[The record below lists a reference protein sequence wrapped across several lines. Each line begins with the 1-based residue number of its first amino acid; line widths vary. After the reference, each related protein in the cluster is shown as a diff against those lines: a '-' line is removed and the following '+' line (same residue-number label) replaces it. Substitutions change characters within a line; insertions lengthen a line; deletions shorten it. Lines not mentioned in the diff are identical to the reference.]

1 MKSRH
6 HRAVL
11 GPRIGHAGQLVSVIS
26 LTLSL
31 NGRRRSPLGLW
42 TMLSTRASESKSS
55 STPEL
60 LRSSSTSEPFT
71 ASAPTSQTANSST
84 FRLPS
89 RVLRGVPP
97 VLQTTCQPSG

>member
-11 GPRIGHAGQLVSVIS
+11 GPRIGHAAQLVSVIS

-31 NGRRRSPLGLW
+31 NGRRLSPLELW
-42 TMLSTRASESKSS
+42 TMLSTRASESRSS

-60 LRSSSTSEPFT
+60 LRSSSSTSEPFT
-71 ASAPTSQTANSST
+71 ARAPTSQTANSS
-84 FRLPS
+84 
-89 RVLRGVPP
+89 
-97 VLQTTCQPSG
+97 